1 GLGAGGGPG
10 RQRGDDLGAVERQAA
25 SRLGEG
31 LVVAD
36 LHAHPA
42 DRGVERLVLRTD
54 LVAEVFTERLVHLAV
69 GAEDAVAVEGD
80 RGVVAGVAV
89 GLAEAEGDD
98 QLARHGGHPPQ
109 LGAVERQGGRQV
121 PQPALSGLLALRGAA
136 EAGQIAAEAGL
147 GQDQQVAAARAGLLD
162 QGADGAIALLHVAAE
177 FGGGDRDG
185 GHDSPNPVT
194 VPCTAVVVVPS
205 GQRSRTPGSAVRTPQ
220 VADSAGPAG
229 ATAVPGR
236 SAVSTAKP
244 GKQVSHSATEA
255 PAGRGTR
262 AMSMSAPTPAASA
275 SIPVV
280 PASPAMETSLA
291 AAGAVRATKR
301 PSSRSSSP

>member
-1 GLGAGGGPG
+1 
-10 RQRGDDLGAVERQAA
+10 
-25 SRLGEG
+25 
-31 LVVAD
+31 
-36 LHAHPA
+36 
-42 DRGVERLVLRTD
+42 
-54 LVAEVFTERLVHLAV
+54 
-69 GAEDAVAVEGD
+69 
-80 RGVVAGVAV
+80 
-89 GLAEAEGDD
+89 
-98 QLARHGGHPPQ
+98 
-109 LGAVERQGGRQV
+109 
-121 PQPALSGLLALRGAA
+121 
-136 EAGQIAAEAGL
+136 
-147 GQDQQVAAARAGLLD
+147 GLLD

-301 PSSRSSSP
+301 PSSRSSSPVRQEVESHCRPVYPGRQPPPRSAVSRSSSPTTPPPPRTGRSVRPSAVTDNAAGTPSWVCPPSTGTRQASAARARPRSTLVRTEWFG